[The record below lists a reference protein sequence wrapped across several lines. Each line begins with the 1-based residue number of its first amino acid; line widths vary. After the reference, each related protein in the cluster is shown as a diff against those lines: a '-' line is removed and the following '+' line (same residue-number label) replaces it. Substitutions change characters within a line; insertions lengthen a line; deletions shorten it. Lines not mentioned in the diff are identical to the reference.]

1 MTSFFYFMIFL
12 CENEPFQRGW
22 GVEGGVLW
30 KITKGLGGHQPPTKM
45 ENPGRWQGPKWNSLN
60 SVGLDT
66 EPLDVE
72 FVDECSVQRK

>member
-22 GVEGGVLW
+22 GVGGGSGGEWGVLW

-45 ENPGRWQGPKWNSLN
+45 ENPGRWQGPK
-60 SVGLDT
+60 
-66 EPLDVE
+66 
-72 FVDECSVQRK
+72 